1 MTLAW
6 MPTPAHSIR
15 HEPWVPTLRPLPCS
29 LAMEPTE
36 NSSSSSSLHQGS
48 KPFQAPRRIVRDDG
62 SWLNFR
68 RSFQSFYPPFPAE
81 QHRASYSTEDSSS
94 SQEGDA
100 TLPVKGSPLRT
111 RRAGWTVDH
120 GEWRPTLSQRPQE
133 QSKERLQGTAPI
145 AVQPKTARA
154 LCNVSQQGCGV
165 VPATEVAVVA
175 KVVRS
180 RSLAIPIGGNSRH
193 HRSPP
198 QNELDQDSDTT
209 RSVSSPEQFDL
220 TLNDTDDD
228 EQDFFPADPCSAG
241 QATFRDAASSPPSN
255 NESSCSIRA
264 EQEAAAKISPRHI
277 DACCGEKPKATR
289 PRRTRTWRRGH
300 TGRNVI
306 WIPLQP

>member
-1 MTLAW
+1 M
-6 MPTPAHSIR
+6 
-15 HEPWVPTLRPLPCS
+15 RPLPCS

-120 GEWRPTLSQRPQE
+120 GDWRPTLSQRPRE
-133 QSKERLQGTAPI
+133 QSEERLQSAGPT
-145 AVQPKTARA
+145 AVQPKIAGADCT
-154 LCNVSQQGCGV
+154 VSQQRRGV

-180 RSLAIPIGGNSRH
+180 RSPAIPVGGNPRH

-220 TLNDTDDD
+220 TLHDTDDD
-228 EQDFFPADPCSAG
+228 EQDFFPAYPGSVG
-241 QATFRDAASSPPSN
+241 LATLRDAASNPAS
-255 NESSCSIRA
+255 
-264 EQEAAAKISPRHI
+264 
-277 DACCGEKPKATR
+277 DGEDLDC
-289 PRRTRTWRRGH
+289 TRTTLISSG
-300 TGRNVI
+300 GSGNG
-306 WIPLQP
+306 